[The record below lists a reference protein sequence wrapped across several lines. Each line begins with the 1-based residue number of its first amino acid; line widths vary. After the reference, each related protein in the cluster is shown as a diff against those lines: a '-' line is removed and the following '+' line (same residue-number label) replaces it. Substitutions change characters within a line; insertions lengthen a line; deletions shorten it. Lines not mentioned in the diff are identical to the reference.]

1 MIPRR
6 LILLF
11 LVLLATTVLALP
23 NPDGGLSRPKRTR
36 GAATKAATGTRLQ
49 QAAAAA
55 QKRSA
60 AKGKKATKVQARA
73 PQASKRMG
81 QRKRSKVQ
89 APAAGKK
96 DYSSFLCPG
105 GSVACPVNDA
115 DPTVLKTQL
124 NSVADWFRVGFECVD
139 LQTELEQCGG
149 CRALGK
155 GWVILTIAR
164 TRGASA
170 RRQAQRTCRI
180 VNHADLIRQDCS
192 TIENVKTASCEQGRC
207 VVLSCAPGY
216 NVSGDRDACIAGGSA
231 QQPLRRRR

>member
-6 LILLF
+6 LVVLF
-11 LVLLATTVLALP
+11 CLLLATTILALP
-23 NPDGGLSRPKRTR
+23 AADGGLSRPKRTR

-49 QAAAAA
+49 QAQAAA
-55 QKRSA
+55 QKA
-60 AKGKKATKVQARA
+60 KTTKGKATKAKATKVQARA

-81 QRKRSKVQ
+81 QRKRGKVQ
-89 APAAGKK
+89 VPTAGKK

-115 DPTVLKTQL
+115 DPKVLQTQL

-155 GWVILTIAR
+155 G
-164 TRGASA
+164 
-170 RRQAQRTCRI
+170 
-180 VNHADLIRQDCS
+180 
-192 TIENVKTASCEQGRC
+192 
-207 VVLSCAPGY
+207 
-216 NVSGDRDACIAGGSA
+216 
-231 QQPLRRRR
+231 

>member
-6 LILLF
+6 LVLLF
-11 LVLLATTVLALP
+11 FLLLATTVLALP
-23 NPDGGLSRPKRTR
+23 ATDGGLSRPKRTR

-81 QRKRSKVQ
+81 QRKRGKVQ
-89 APAAGKK
+89 TPAAGKK

-155 GWVILTIAR
+155 G
-164 TRGASA
+164 
-170 RRQAQRTCRI
+170 
-180 VNHADLIRQDCS
+180 
-192 TIENVKTASCEQGRC
+192 
-207 VVLSCAPGY
+207 
-216 NVSGDRDACIAGGSA
+216 
-231 QQPLRRRR
+231 